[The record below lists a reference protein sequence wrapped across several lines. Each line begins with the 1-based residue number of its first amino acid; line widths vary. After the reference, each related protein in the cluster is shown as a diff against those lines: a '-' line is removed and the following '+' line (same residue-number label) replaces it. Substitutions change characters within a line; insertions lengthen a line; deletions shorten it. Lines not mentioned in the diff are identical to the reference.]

1 MHWKLLPRPP
11 PRAPFCHKWHPER
24 KGGGPRAGI
33 RVSGLDPAWPCP
45 RGLHPPC
52 PRPAGSGT
60 GAHAR
65 SAAQPRACS
74 SVARQLELLARLTA
88 AVPGRN
94 VPSLARPGEALAVT
108 VRVRGA
114 TARRVGCYG
123 SKRGR
128 AFGEHPR
135 FVRQRSASRS
145 STATG
150 AGGRSRVCD
159 GRLVGSRRFDANLI
173 RGYDWVRAPSSA
185 ARRGLSGGWTWAAG
199 SRHRPGLAVA
209 LVPSVLPL
217 QARRCRAM
225 PLPRA
230 RSGEAVMDAGRY
242 RGWGRGRRCPFR
254 KAAAAAA
261 AAAAACR
268 DGAPP
273 GSGA

>member
-1 MHWKLLPRPP
+1 MRLSQPDDAGLAAPASAADAACSALDTLQQPQPRPQP
-11 PRAPFCHKWHPER
+11 CTGSCFRVRPHGLHSAINGSPER

-159 GRLVGSRRFDANLI
+159 GRLVGTDSAAGGSMRISSAVTTVCAPLPPQLDEVFPAAGPGRLGLATAPVWPLRWSPLCCRSKLAAVGPCLFP
-173 RGYDWVRAPSSA
+173 GRAA
-185 ARRGLSGGWTWAAG
+185 ARR
-199 SRHRPGLAVA
+199 
-209 LVPSVLPL
+209 
-217 QARRCRAM
+217 
-225 PLPRA
+225 
-230 RSGEAVMDAGRY
+230 
-242 RGWGRGRRCPFR
+242 
-254 KAAAAAA
+254 
-261 AAAAACR
+261 
-268 DGAPP
+268 
-273 GSGA
+273 